1 MSRSGSDTPPPW
13 RLTRR
18 VVVVASV
25 VLLVAGAVAGWFL
38 LAPDNDNSSAGN
50 SPTYD
55 LATVE
60 RRDLRVGTRVSGR
73 WGYGTQQPIPIRRS
87 GTVTWL
93 PPVGKQA
100 SLGDVLVRVDDRPV
114 VLMYGATPA
123 YRAMNAGGQPD
134 PVPSAPRQSEPP
146 PAAGPDSGMQKQTP
160 APDEPEPE
168 PVPPAVGPDVEQLEL
183 GLSRL
188 GYSGFTVDEEFTDAT
203 AAAVRAWQEDLGV
216 PPTGRVEFGDV
227 VFLPGPIRL
236 HPSPGSLGQ
245 GVSDSSVQQSGIQ
258 RLVTAEV
265 DDADWAQAG
274 VRVEVTL
281 PNQKTATGKVIAVGS
296 VGDDSEG
303 GAGSGGMAAQR
314 VTIRLMRDYPK
325 IGPGPVE
332 VTYVSA
338 RADGVLTVPVTA
350 LVALAEGGYGVQVAD
365 GGYVAVEPGLY
376 AEGLVEV
383 RGDLEPDTEVR
394 VPK

>member
-1 MSRSGSDTPPPW
+1 MIQPKRAM
-13 RLTRR
+13 
-18 VVVVASV
+18 VAA
-25 VLLVAGAVAGWFL
+25 LVIL
-38 LAPDNDNSSAGN
+38 LAMAGVVGWVLIAPDDEGAAGEDAT
-50 SPTYD
+50 PYD
-55 LATVE
+55 LVNVE
-60 RRDLRVGTRVSGR
+60 RRDLRVGIRVSGR
-73 WGYGTQQPIPIRRS
+73 WGYGAQQPIPIRRS

-93 PPVGKQA
+93 PPVGEQA

-123 YRAMNAGGQPD
+123 YRTMDTGSRPD
-134 PVPSAPRQSEPP
+134 PSPSGPPGADPDNGEKNPTPPTVPE
-146 PAAGPDSGMQKQTP
+146 
-160 APDEPEPE
+160 E
-168 PVPPAVGPDVEQLEL
+168 PVPASVGPDVEQLEL

-203 AAAVRAWQEDLGV
+203 AAAVRAWQEDLGA
-216 PPTGRVEFGDV
+216 PATGRVEFGDV

-245 GVSDSSVQQSGIQ
+245 GVSDSSVQQSGTQ

-281 PNQKTATGKVIAVGS
+281 PNQKTTTGKVVAVGS
-296 VGDDSEG
+296 VGGDSEG
-303 GAGSGGMAAQR
+303 GGGSSGMAAQR
-314 VTIRLMRDYPK
+314 VTIRLTRDYPR

-338 RADGVLTVPVTA
+338 RADDVLTVPVTA

-383 RGDLEPDTEVR
+383 GGDLEVGTKIR

>member
-1 MSRSGSDTPPPW
+1 VSRSKLDLPPRW
-13 RLTRR
+13 GQTRR

-25 VLLVAGAVAGWFL
+25 VVLVAGAVAGWFL
-38 LAPDNDNSSAGN
+38 LAPDNDGSSAEN
-50 SPTYD
+50 APAYD
-55 LATVE
+55 LATAE

-73 WGYGTQQPIPIRRS
+73 WGYGAQQPIPIRRS

-93 PPVGKQA
+93 PPVGEQA

-123 YRAMNAGGQPD
+123 YRAMDAGGQPD
-134 PVPSAPRQSEPP
+134 PVPPEPRQSESP
-146 PAAGPDSGMQKQTP
+146 PATGPDGGVQKQAP
-160 APDEPEPE
+160 APEEPE

-203 AAAVRAWQEDLGV
+203 ASAVRAWQEDLGV
-216 PPTGRVEFGDV
+216 PATGRVEFGDV

-245 GVSDSSVQQSGIQ
+245 GVSDSSVQQSGTQ

-265 DDADWAQAG
+265 ADADWAQAG

-281 PNQKTATGKVIAVGS
+281 PNQKTTTGKVIAVGS
-296 VGDDSEG
+296 VGDGSEG

-314 VTIRLMRDYPK
+314 VTIRLTRDPK
-325 IGPGPVE
+325 VGPGPVE

-338 RADGVLTVPVTA
+338 RADDVLTVPVTA

-383 RGDLEPDTEVR
+383 GGDLEVGTKIR